1 MRAERFLN
9 MEQIVDTL
17 EIKEK
22 LKKYVLDTAF
32 TDLEKIE
39 DNTLLFEEGILDSM
53 GLISLITFLEE
64 TFNIKI
70 SDTDLELENF
80 KSIEA
85 MTGFVESRS

>member
-1 MRAERFLN
+1 

>member
-1 MRAERFLN
+1 
-9 MEQIVDTL
+9 MEQIVDIL

-22 LKKYVLDTAF
+22 LNKYVQDTAF
-32 TDLEKIE
+32 TDLDKIE

-70 SDTDLELENF
+70 NDTDLELENF

>member
-1 MRAERFLN
+1 

-22 LKKYVLDTAF
+22 LKKYVQDTAF
-32 TDLEKIE
+32 TELDKIE

-70 SDTDLELENF
+70 NDTDLELENF

>member
-1 MRAERFLN
+1 
-9 MEQIVDTL
+9 MEQIVDTV

-22 LKKYVLDTAF
+22 LNKYVQDTAF
-32 TDLEKIE
+32 TDLDKIE

-70 SDTDLELENF
+70 NDTDLELENF

>member
-1 MRAERFLN
+1 
-9 MEQIVDTL
+9 MEQIEDIL
-17 EIKEK
+17 EIKDK
-22 LKKYVLDTAF
+22 LNKYVQDTAF
-32 TDLEKIE
+32 TDFDKIE

-80 KSIEA
+80 KSIDA
-85 MTGFVESRS
+85 MAGFVESRS

>member
-1 MRAERFLN
+1 

-22 LKKYVLDTAF
+22 LKKYVQDTAF
-32 TDLEKIE
+32 TDLDKIE

-70 SDTDLELENF
+70 NDTDLELENF